1 MQPDSD
7 GAFGSEDYYPRGPR
21 LSNSVFSSADYYP
34 RGIRLSP
41 QDQINELRSIVEERQ
56 REQRRALTIVVLC
69 VYCFLIGRVLARA
82 DMPKDD

>member
-7 GAFGSEDYYPRGPR
+7 SAFEDYYPRGH
-21 LSNSVFSSADYYP
+21 
-34 RGIRLSP
+34 RLSP
-41 QDQINELRSIVEERQ
+41 QDQINELRSIVEEQQ

-82 DMPKDD
+82 DNAEALGRAFAEFRAEVAQLPKDD